1 MSTIELIAVVFGL
14 LSVVLTI
21 RQSIWCW
28 PTGLVQVILF
38 IGIFY
43 DAKLYSDMILH
54 VIYIFLQFYG
64 WYYWLRGDKGT
75 TPPKVESLSPIMLAS
90 WGTAVAVLS
99 ALWGYVMYRWT
110 DASFAFADAFIMV
123 ASLAAQWLLAQ
134 KKLQSWWFW
143 IAVDLVAIFVYWQK
157 DLKLTSL
164 LYVVFLVLAGLGWWT
179 WKTSRQQTRRVLL

>member
-54 VIYIFLQFYG
+54 VIYVFLQFYG

-179 WKTSRQQTRRVLL
+179 WKKSRQQTRRVLQ

>member
-54 VIYIFLQFYG
+54 VIYVFLQFYG

-75 TPPKVESLSPIMLAS
+75 TPPKVESLSPIILAS

-179 WKTSRQQTRRVLL
+179 WKKSRQQTRRVLQ

>member
-54 VIYIFLQFYG
+54 VIYVFLQFYG

-99 ALWGYVMYRWT
+99 AFWGYVMYRWT

-157 DLKLTSL
+157 DLKLTSF
-164 LYVVFLVLAGLGWWT
+164 LYMVFLVLAGLGWWT
-179 WKTSRQQTRRVLL
+179 WKKSRQQTRRVLL